1 MRGPWN
7 RFVIRCA
14 HKRKVQF
21 MTDPEQPNTVE
32 SKDDKA
38 ARPPF
43 TSYEA
48 DLDKNEVE
56 GAPYPIE
63 GDYVIRDIG
72 LKGFGIRISPG
83 SKTWIVRRKLGG
95 RSYRYTVGQYPSMTI
110 AAARRE
116 AQKALGIFAQ
126 GQHPSLVKKEQQ
138 EATKKQWNET
148 HFTVAKM
155 WAQYTGQDPN
165 HRLRPFSEHTLKDF
179 KRLENRLQSD
189 PIWQIP
195 FADLTADDVAGAYA
209 RASKSSNPHATNG
222 GKTTGNLLF
231 RMLGTAA
238 QHHIDKNLPP
248 ATPNIFQTALR
259 KKRNKTRA
267 RSRTITAEPGALKRW
282 WEAVVALRA
291 KAESGD
297 KRKRSSAILADFQL
311 LVLLWGGR
319 KGETLALKWRDVDF
333 KRKVVTFTDTKNGEK
348 HLFPLTSLAESIL
361 VDLQSLHKQWA
372 WNSDWVF
379 ATTRTGHKSKEK
391 THMKEPKTA
400 MKEVAD
406 SAGVPFSTH
415 DIRRSFSNLLV
426 SADVNAE
433 MQFVKMA
440 LNHSMA
446 SDVTSFNYL
455 DKVHSLRPYYDK
467 LDKAILKKIGIASRE
482 TVEVDAEE
490 FRQFQTFK
498 AQQARKI
505 RKTSVTT
512 APA

>member
-1 MRGPWN
+1 
-7 RFVIRCA
+7 
-14 HKRKVQF
+14 
-21 MTDPEQPNTVE
+21 MTDPKQPNIVD

-43 TSYEA
+43 ISYETE
-48 DLDKNEVE
+48 LDKNEVE
-56 GAPYPIE
+56 DAPYPLE
-63 GDYVIRDIG
+63 GDYVIRDTA

-83 SKTWIVRRKLGG
+83 SKTWIVRRKVAG
-95 RSYRYTVGQYPSMTI
+95 RSYRHTLGHYPSMAI
-110 AAARRE
+110 AVARRE

-155 WAQYTGQDPN
+155 WAQYTGQDPKN
-165 HRLRPFSEHTLKDF
+165 RLRPVSEHTVRDF

-195 FADLTADDVAGAYA
+195 FADLTADDVLGAYG
-209 RASKSSNPHATNG
+209 RSSKSSNPHATNG
-222 GKTTGNLLF
+222 GKTTGNLFF

-282 WEAVVALRA
+282 WEAVIALRA
-291 KAESGD
+291 KAESAD
-297 KRKRSSAILADFQL
+297 KRMRSSAILADFQL

-319 KGETLALKWRDVDF
+319 KGETLALKWKDVDF

-348 HLFPLTSLAESIL
+348 HLFPLSPLAESIL
-361 VDLQSLHKQWA
+361 VDLQKLHKLWA
-372 WNSDWVF
+372 WDSEWVF
-379 ATTRTGHKSKEK
+379 ATTRRGHKSKEK
-391 THMKEPKTA
+391 THMKEPKSA

-440 LNHSMA
+440 LNHSLA

-455 DKVHSLRPYYDK
+455 DKVHSLRPYYEK
-467 LDKAILKKIGIASRE
+467 LDKAILKKVGIAQQE

-490 FRQFQTFK
+490 FREFQAFK
-498 AQQARKI
+498 AKQLSARK
-505 RKTSVTT
+505 KVT
-512 APA
+512 ARSSNAS

>member
-1 MRGPWN
+1 
-7 RFVIRCA
+7 
-14 HKRKVQF
+14 
-21 MTDPEQPNTVE
+21 MTDPKQPSIADSNGDTP
-32 SKDDKA
+32 

-43 TSYEA
+43 TSYETE
-48 DLDKNEVE
+48 LDKDVVKE
-56 GAPYPIE
+56 APYPQK
-63 GDYVIRDIG
+63 GDYVIRDTA
-72 LKGFGIRISPG
+72 LTGFCLRISPG
-83 SKTWIVRRKLGG
+83 SKTWIVRRKFGG
-95 RSYRYTVGQYPSMTI
+95 RSYRHTLGHYPSMAI
-110 AAARRE
+110 KEARRE
-116 AQKALGIFAQ
+116 AEKALGIFAQ
-126 GQHPSLVKKEQQ
+126 GLHPSLVKKEQQ
-138 EATKKQWNET
+138 EATKKQWDET

-155 WAQYTGQDPN
+155 WSQYTGQDPKN
-165 HRLRPFSEHTLKDF
+165 RLRPFSEHTLKDF
-179 KRLENRLQSD
+179 KRLENRLKSD

-195 FADLTADDVAGAYA
+195 FSDLTADDVLGAYA

-222 GKTTGNLLF
+222 GKTTGNLYF

-282 WEAVVALRA
+282 WEAVMALRA
-291 KAESGD
+291 KADSAD

-319 KGETLALKWRDVDF
+319 KGETLALKWKDVDF

-348 HLFPLTSLAESIL
+348 HLFPLSQLAESIL

-372 WNSDWVF
+372 WDSDWVF
-379 ATTRTGHKSKEK
+379 ATTRTGHKSMEK
-391 THMKEPKTA
+391 THMKEPKSA

-455 DKVHSLRPYYDK
+455 DKVHSLRPYYGK
-467 LDKAILKKIGIASRE
+467 LDKAILKKIGVSSQE

-490 FRQFQTFK
+490 YRQFQMFK
-498 AQQARKI
+498 AQQARKS
-505 RKTSVTT
+505 RKTSV
-512 APA
+512 A